1 MYGLNYMSL
10 KDNPL
15 MEALILIVMALFVIL
30 GVIFVLIPAVCESP
44 ALTNPRIPVGAGDI
58 LNLIICLLPLIAVFL
73 VIRVVSTKYHEFP

>member
-15 MEALILIVMALFVIL
+15 MEALILIVTALFVIL

-44 ALTNPRIPVGAGDI
+44 ALANPRIPDGAGDI

-73 VIRVVSTKYHEFP
+73 VIQVVSTKYHEFP